1 MQSAWAHK
9 WLHCR
14 HYIQETSVFQGVL
27 AYIELIKYHIVV
39 SMPNEKIENQLN
51 LALSITEEQRL
62 KTLDL
67 AVGYSP
73 NTKSWELV
81 VKYSGSLNRIKEELK
96 ISVVELSNL
105 YAILVVPE
113 YLIERLADYK
123 EIIFIEKPK
132 RLFFETDQGRTAS
145 CINPLQTA
153 NYNLFGEGVIVAVL
167 DSGIDYSHLDFRNE
181 DGTSRIL
188 ALWDQTITG
197 NPPKGFDVGTVYS
210 KEQIDQA
217 LKLPMPQ
224 RMELVPSTD
233 LSGHGTHVTGI
244 AAGNGRA
251 SNGLYR
257 GVASKSELL
266 IVKLGQSVGDSFPK
280 TTQLMQAID
289 FVINEA
295 SVRGKPVA
303 MNISNGNN
311 YGSHTGAALLETYIN
326 DVSSR
331 WQTSIVIGT
340 GNEGASGTH
349 AQGILTMK
357 ANAVVDISVSQ
368 YEFSLNVQIWKNYF
382 DQFDLIIQAPNGTR
396 VGPIPRILGKQ
407 QFVIGQTEI
416 LLYYGDPNPYNVQQ
430 EIYIELIPTKDYI
443 NAGIWRM
450 ELVPKRIVIGNY
462 DLWLPAGGGLNPG
475 TRFLASSEFTTL
487 TIPSTSYRAISVA
500 AYDSDTNSNA
510 PFSGRGFT
518 RINQIKPDLAA
529 PGVNI
534 NSCAPG
540 GGYVVK
546 SGTSMATPFV
556 TGSAALLMEWGIVE
570 GNDPYLYGEKL
581 KSYLLNGCKQIKV
594 ESVYPNKSLGYGVLC
609 LKDSIPE

>member
-1 MQSAWAHK
+1 
-9 WLHCR
+9 
-14 HYIQETSVFQGVL
+14 
-27 AYIELIKYHIVV
+27 
-39 SMPNEKIENQLN
+39 MPNEKIENQLN
-51 LALSITEEQRL
+51 LALSVPETQRL

-73 NTKSWELV
+73 NTKTWELI
-81 VKYSGSLNRIKEELK
+81 VKYVGSLDRIREELK

-105 YAILVVPE
+105 YAVLVVPE
-113 YLIERLADYK
+113 YLIEKLADYK

-132 RLFFETDQGRTAS
+132 RLFFEVDQGRNAS
-145 CINPLQTA
+145 CINSLQTE

-167 DSGIDYSHLDFRNE
+167 DSGIDYSHPDFRNE
-181 DGTSRIL
+181 DGTTRIL
-188 ALWDQTITG
+188 SLWDQTIPG
-197 NPPKGFDVGTVYS
+197 KPPKGFDVGTVYS

-217 LKLPMPQ
+217 LKLPIPQ

-257 GVASKSELL
+257 GIASKSDLV
-266 IVKLGQSVGDSFPK
+266 IVKLGQSVGESFPK
-280 TTQLMQAID
+280 TTQLMEAID
-289 FVINEA
+289 FAISEA
-295 SVRGKPVA
+295 SAREKPIA
-303 MNISNGNN
+303 INISNGNN
-311 YGSHTGAALLETYIN
+311 YGSHTGVALLETYIN
-326 DVSSR
+326 EVASR

-340 GNEGASGTH
+340 GNEGAAGTH
-349 AQGILTMK
+349 AQGILTMQ
-357 ANAVVDISVSQ
+357 ANAVVDISVSP
-368 YEFSLNVQIWKNYF
+368 YEFTINVQIWKNYY
-382 DQFDLIIQAPNGTR
+382 DQFDLIIQTPNGTR

-407 QFVIGQTEI
+407 QFTVGQTEI
-416 LLYYGDPNPYNVQQ
+416 LLYYGDPSPYNVQQ
-430 EIYIELIPTKDYI
+430 EIYIELIPVKDYI
-443 NAGIWRM
+443 TTGIWRL
-450 ELVPKRIVIGNY
+450 ELVPKRILTGNY
-462 DLWLPAGGGLNPG
+462 DMWLPAGGGLNPG

-500 AYDSDTNSNA
+500 AYDSNTNSNA

-518 RINQIKPDLAA
+518 RNEQIKPDLAA
-529 PGVNI
+529 PGVDI

-556 TGSAALLMEWGIVE
+556 TGSAALLMEWGIID

-594 ESVYPNKSLGYGVLC
+594 ENVYPNRSLGYGVLC
-609 LKDSIPE
+609 LRDSIPG